1 MTRDEFLDIMGEI
14 DPKLIE
20 RTLDISDISRGKAVR
35 LQYER
40 ASVWKNIAG
49 IAACIAILA
58 TAFTVGYFRSIPT
71 QSGESSGATYNE
83 SSVPEIIRGWDPEDL
98 VYSDKPILG
107 ANMRVSVA
115 ELDGIT
121 AELILHNIKKEAGI
135 RVFINF
141 AEEYIDDMMIET
153 EDSPD
158 HLLLYPSDYDYFN
171 DYVGAEDIVLYV
183 HDDKGRRF
191 IETSVT
197 PHSYNGMELISVNCL
212 FDDCTRLYKVEGEYV
227 LMQYADDIHY
237 NNVVPIG
244 DPSLY
249 LARFYKLDLTR
260 QIMRDENGIY
270 TGGLVSVKVNGDR
283 QICNWEYGCP
293 VTRGVEY
300 IGEKRFF
307 DSAYNNVIYWDNQGD
322 DQGIKFY
329 TSTAEQIVQMVPYPH
344 YQP

>member
-1 MTRDEFLDIMGEI
+1 MTRDEFMDIMGEI
-14 DPKLIE
+14 DPELIE
-20 RTLDISDISRGKAVR
+20 STLEVSRGKAVR

-49 IAACIAILA
+49 IAACIAILV

-71 QSGESSGATYNE
+71 QSGESLGAAYYE
-83 SSVPEIIRGWDPEDL
+83 SSVSEIIRGWDPEKL
-98 VYSDKPILG
+98 VYSDTPILG

-135 RVFINF
+135 RLFTEF
-141 AEEYIDDMMIET
+141 EEVIET
-153 EDSPD
+153 EDSPE

-191 IETSVT
+191 IETSIT
-197 PHSYNGMELISVNCL
+197 PHSYNGMELISANCL
-212 FDDCTRLYKVEGEYV
+212 FDDCTRLYKVEGDYV
-227 LMQYADDIHY
+227 LMQYADFMPYYTYDGY
-237 NNVVPIG
+237 T
-244 DPSLY
+244 DTYLRY
-249 LARFYKLDLTR
+249 LARFYKLDLNR

-270 TGGLVSVKVNGDR
+270 TGGLVSAKVNGAPT
-283 QICNWEYGCP
+283 QLSNWEYGCP
-293 VTRGVEY
+293 VTKGVEY
-300 IGEKRFF
+300 IGEKKFF
-307 DSAYNNVIYWDNQGD
+307 DSAYNNVMLWD

-329 TSTAEQIVQMVPYPH
+329 TPTAEEIVSMVPY
-344 YQP
+344 QP

>member
-1 MTRDEFLDIMGEI
+1 MTRDEFMDIMGEI
-14 DPKLIE
+14 DPELIE
-20 RTLDISDISRGKAVR
+20 STLNISRGKAVR

-40 ASVWKNIAG
+40 SSVWKNIAG
-49 IAACIAILA
+49 IAACIAILV

-71 QSGESSGATYNE
+71 ESGESSGATYSQ
-83 SSVPEIIRGWDPEDL
+83 SSASDIIRGWDPEEL

-135 RVFINF
+135 RVFTDF

-153 EDSPD
+153 KDSPD

-171 DYVGAEDIVLYV
+171 DYVGAEDIVLYI

-191 IETSVT
+191 IETSIT
-197 PHSYNGMELISVNCL
+197 PHSYNGMELISANCL

-227 LMQYADDIHY
+227 LMQYADFMSYYTYDGY
-237 NNVVPIG
+237 A
-244 DPSLY
+244 DTYLRY
-249 LARFYKLDLTR
+249 LARFYKLDLNR

-270 TGGLVSVKVNGDR
+270 TGGLISVKVNGAPTQLSD
-283 QICNWEYGCP
+283 WEYGCP
-293 VTRGVEY
+293 VTKGVEY
-300 IGEKRFF
+300 IAGKGFV
-307 DSAYNNVIYWDNQGD
+307 DSTYNNVILLD
-322 DQGIKFY
+322 DQGIKFSP
-329 TSTAEQIVQMVPYPH
+329 STAEEIVSMVPYPH

>member
-1 MTRDEFLDIMGEI
+1 MTRDEFLDIMGGI
-14 DPKLIE
+14 DQELIE
-20 RTLDISDISRGKAVR
+20 STLDYSRGKAVR

-40 ASVWKNIAG
+40 SSVWRIFAG

-58 TAFTVGYFRSIPT
+58 TAFTVGYSRSIPA
-71 QSGESSGATYNE
+71 QSGKSSGATYSQ
-83 SSVPEIIRGWDPEDL
+83 SSASDIIRGWDPEKL

-121 AELILHNIKKEAGI
+121 AELILHNINKEAGI
-135 RVFINF
+135 RVFTDF
-141 AEEYIDDMMIET
+141 EEEYINDMMIET
-153 EDSPD
+153 EDSPE
-158 HLLLYPSDYDYFN
+158 HLLLYPSDYDYYN
-171 DYVGAEDIVLYV
+171 NYVGAEDIVLYV

-212 FDDCTRLYKVEGEYV
+212 FDDCTRLYNVEGDYI

-237 NNVVPIG
+237 NNVVPIS
-244 DPSLY
+244 DHSLY
-249 LARFYKLDLTR
+249 LARFYKLDLNR

-270 TGGLVSVKVNGDR
+270 TGGLISVKVNGDR
-283 QICNWEYGCP
+283 EFGDWEYGCP

-300 IGEKRFF
+300 IAGKGFV
-307 DSAYNNVIYWDNQGD
+307 DSAYNNVILWD

-329 TSTAEQIVQMVPYPH
+329 TSTAEEIVSMVS